1 MRQIDHIIEEG
12 KFLNKLKKF
21 FAPISDEESKKM
33 GVVLPR
39 NRYKEQAK
47 YKAKQPTPLKKTFKT
62 DKSGTVR
69 SADRYGKPVKEKP
82 KDEEKGPPRP
92 GSRRSFDQHGVS
104 VGVGWHINPSKK
116 KAKTESTEEEST
128 KEKIMRPVDE
138 AIVREADEPTDKA
151 TEAQAKVSN
160 LTKQLT
166 YLRKSWDANSSRVRK
181 ERKKLSTERD
191 AHVRDARALAT
202 QREAADKARS
212 KAN

>member
-21 FAPISDEESKKM
+21 FAPISDEESEKM

-47 YKAKQPTPLKKTFKT
+47 YKAKQPEPVKKKFKT

-69 SADRYGKPVKEKP
+69 SADRYGEPVEEKP
-82 KDEEKGPPRP
+82 KEKANEAV
-92 GSRRSFDQHGVS
+92 VS
-104 VGVGWHINPSKK
+104 
-116 KAKTESTEEEST
+116 
-128 KEKIMRPVDE
+128 
-138 AIVREADEPTDKA
+138 EADEPTDKA
-151 TEAQAKVSN
+151 TEVQVKISN

-166 YLRKSWDANSSRVRK
+166 HLRKSWDANSSRVRK
-181 ERKKLSTERD
+181 DRKKLASERD
-191 AHVRDARALAT
+191 SHVRDARSLAT

-212 KAN
+212 RGT